1 MRQKYFLCAVFY
13 EGVRDLSK
21 NDDLGAGWNGT
32 DRGAAVLAKSN
43 MIFGARV
50 WGVEG
55 RRSEMGLDGAQG
67 IPGMYI
73 IFTDIH
79 SFYRII
85 ASFSDNVSYV
95 ISCPLDKR

>member
-1 MRQKYFLCAVFY
+1 M
-13 EGVRDLSK
+13 
-21 NDDLGAGWNGT
+21 GWNSI
-32 DRGAAVLAKSN
+32 DRGAAGPAKSN

-73 IFTDIH
+73 IFIVIH
-79 SFYRII
+79 SFTLII
-85 ASFSDNVSYV
+85 ASLADNISYV
-95 ISCPLDKR
+95 NACLLGKRWC